1 MVVEIRQLNRQT
13 RIKTNG
19 SMINMSL
26 TMNIVIKMIETG
38 KMNAPI
44 IDVIIVEKAGGK
56 KTAMTVTDF

>member
-1 MVVEIRQLNRQT
+1 
-13 RIKTNG
+13 
-19 SMINMSL
+19 
-26 TMNIVIKMIETG
+26 MNIVIKMIETG